1 MVIITGDLMPEQN
14 FSSDAF
20 TGLEA
25 AIVLIAF
32 VVVAAVFSYVVLGAG
47 FYTSQKSQETVYKS
61 VEQATSN
68 IQMIGNVYGISS
80 AGSGT
85 IDSIDFTIGLTPGA
99 PTADLTKMTVL
110 YSSDT
115 VSPVKYSYGGAAAD
129 ASHFSAV
136 KSGTTTAAPAMAQN
150 DQITISIN
158 LASSDVLTVNSRYNL
173 EIRPVQGAAY
183 TFSRTSGPNIFKT
196 NVL

>member
-1 MVIITGDLMPEQN
+1 MITGDLMPEQN
-14 FSSDAF
+14 SSSDAF

-68 IQMIGNVYGISS
+68 IQMVGNVYGLGSASS
-80 AGSGT
+80 GITT
-85 IDSIDFTIGLTPGA
+85 IMFSIALTPGA
-99 PTADLTKMTVL
+99 PTADLTKMTVI

-115 VSPVKYSYGGAAAD
+115 VTPVKYTYGGATAD
-129 ASHFSAV
+129 ASQHTFSAIL
-136 KSGTTTAAPAMAQN
+136 SGTTTVVPAMEQN
-150 DQITISIN
+150 DQVTIRIN
-158 LASSDVLTVNSRYNL
+158 LASSDVLHANNRYNL
-173 EIRPVQGAAY
+173 EVRPVKGAAY
-183 TFSRTSGPNIFKT
+183 TFTRMSGPTLSTTNI
-196 NVL
+196 L

>member
-1 MVIITGDLMPEQN
+1 MPEQN

-47 FYTSQKSQETVYKS
+47 FYTTQKSQETVYKS

-68 IQMIGNVYGISS
+68 IQMVGNVYGIASVPE
-80 AGSGT
+80 SGVNR
-85 IDSIDFTIGLTPGA
+85 IEFAIGLTPGA
-99 PTADLTKMTVL
+99 PTADLTKMTVV

-115 VSPVKYSYGGAAAD
+115 VLPIKYSYGGATSDAAQ
-129 ASHFSAV
+129 HTFSAL
-136 KSGTTTAAPAMAQN
+136 KSGTTTVAPAMEQN
-150 DQITISIN
+150 DQITLRIN
-158 LASSDVLTVNSRYNL
+158 LASTDLLKANSRYNL
-173 EIRPVQGAAY
+173 EVRPVKGAAY
-183 TFSRTSGPNIFKT
+183 TFTRVSGPNIFTT

>member
-1 MVIITGDLMPEQN
+1 MVLTTGDPMYKQTC
-14 FSSDAF
+14 SSDAF

-47 FYTSQKSQETVYKS
+47 FFTSQKSQETVYKS

-68 IQMIGNVYGISS
+68 IELVGNIYGLATTPASGINSIVFSIS
-80 AGSGT
+80 
-85 IDSIDFTIGLTPGA
+85 LTPGA
-99 PTADLTKMTVL
+99 PDADLTKMTVM

-115 VSPVKYSYGGAAAD
+115 VSPIIYTYGGATAD
-129 ASHFSAV
+129 ISHFSAV
-136 KSGTTTAAPAMAQN
+136 LSGTTTPAPSISQTQQVTMTIDLDAAK
-150 DQITISIN
+150 
-158 LASSDVLTVNSRYNL
+158 LTENKRYNV
-173 EIRPVQGAAY
+173 EVRPVKGSVYA
-183 TFSRTSGPNIFKT
+183 FSRMTGAKIFTT